1 MPRCP
6 CASWKGK
13 PVDTQLD
20 AGPWHGSRS
29 HLGKA
34 LVDVVSDPL
43 RKNLT
48 LMCACQTQAIS
59 TSATLRTSN
68 ATGRSASGNSGS
80 HLQHHLA
87 TATSDDNHL
96 GFRSSTLRRLC
107 GRQRSSTPLAQPS
120 IHLFEQPSKAASTS
134 AYPSPTPS
142 NHRQTTQVPCLRS
155 LAIRARPLLTVSAT
169 SLVFVCS
176 GPLPHNPK
184 HVVLRCQPVVS
195 FPAVLPMLVL
205 LFTPSA
211 LLRRGGFG
219 ILLNLRRR
227 LVGDDFS
234 SGEHFC
240 RWFSLDEVFWGLC
253 AGRRPKCDAGW
264 FKIE

>member
-1 MPRCP
+1 MEANPRRRSWGIASMPRCP

-59 TSATLRTSN
+59 TSATLR
-68 ATGRSASGNSGS
+68 RSASGNSGS

-120 IHLFEQPSKAASTS
+120 IHLFEQPTKAASTS

-142 NHRQTTQVPCLRS
+142 NHRQTNRGPLSEITCHSRS
-155 LAIRARPLLTVSAT
+155 PSPHRLGHLVGFRLLGPSPSQSEARRPPMSACRLLPSCFAHARPFVHS
-169 SLVFVCS
+169 VCS
-176 GPLPHNPK
+176 PAEGGIWHPA
-184 HVVLRCQPVVS
+184 QP
-195 FPAVLPMLVL
+195 A
-205 LFTPSA
+205 A
-211 LLRRGGFG
+211 
-219 ILLNLRRR
+219 
-227 LVGDDFS
+227 
-234 SGEHFC
+234 
-240 RWFSLDEVFWGLC
+240 SL
-253 AGRRPKCDAGW
+253 GRR
-264 FKIE
+264 